1 MRLPAATSRS
11 GMLQKCFPPRAMT
24 SSTSG
29 RGSEP
34 PRTVMV
40 PWPLMTVV
48 TPSSSKTFPV
58 EPKPVSFL
66 LAAGVEPAG
75 AASVLIGLSTAAE
88 SALSMPRN
96 VLRFDWSL
104 NAMELCPL
112 LDNRC
117 DAVDF
122 DERLARESGDG
133 DGCTCRAAVRKIR
146 FENGIH
152 AVVVI
157 ELCEKDGELK
167 NAVHG

>member
-40 PWPLMTVV
+40 PCPLMTVV
-48 TPSSSKTFPV
+48 TPSSSKTFPLD
-58 EPKPVSFL
+58 PKPASFL

-75 AASVLIGLSTAAE
+75 TATVLVGLSTAAE

-104 NAMELCPL
+104 NTMELYPL
-112 LDNRC
+112 LDDRS
-117 DAVDF
+117 DAVNF
-122 DERLARESGDG
+122 DARLPGKSGGGDG
-133 DGCTCRAAVRKIR
+133 RSLGTTVWKICLAK
-146 FENGIH
+146 GIQ
-152 AVVVI
+152 
-157 ELCEKDGELK
+157 
-167 NAVHG
+167 